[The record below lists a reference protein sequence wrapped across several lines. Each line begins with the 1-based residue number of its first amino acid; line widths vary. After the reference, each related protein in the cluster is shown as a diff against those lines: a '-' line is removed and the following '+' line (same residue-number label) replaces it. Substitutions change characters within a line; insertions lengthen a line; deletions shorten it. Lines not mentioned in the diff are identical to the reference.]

1 MFTYC
6 LFTVFV
12 YCLSV
17 CLQSVCCFQYL
28 FTVGMFGYSICLQSV
43 CLFTVWAHYT
53 TERTTLVTP
62 TIGSSCLPQKT
73 QTTWRRKNG
82 PISGTSPRAPSTT
95 SGNSLQTASGL
106 SNITC
111 SGITLILH
119 QYLCSYKNVSHV

>member
-1 MFTYC
+1 MFGVC
-6 LFTVFV
+6 IFV
-12 YCLSV
+12 YILFVYSICLLSV
-17 CLQSVCCFQYL
+17 CLLKSVCCFQYL

-53 TERTTLVTP
+53 TERTTRVTP

-111 SGITLILH
+111 SWYH
-119 QYLCSYKNVSHV
+119 SNFASVSLLL